1 MIVNDLYCSCTKE
14 LSIRSHAPS
23 RYHGQYVVTTP
34 RCTLH
39 LCANEATDH
48 AVEAASEE
56 LIVFSLYFLQ
66 LPNNSE
72 LKQLLLGLFRQL

>member
-1 MIVNDLYCSCTKE
+1 MCASQKHQKFQVA
-14 LSIRSHAPS
+14 APTTLEPS
-23 RYHGQYVVTTP
+23 VETTP
-34 RCTLH
+34 RCILH
-39 LCANEATDH
+39 LCANKATDH
-48 AVEAASEE
+48 VVEAASEE

>member
-1 MIVNDLYCSCTKE
+1 L
-14 LSIRSHAPS
+14 APPEFVDIPANLLL
-23 RYHGQYVVTTP
+23 GNVETTP
-34 RCTLH
+34 RCILH

-48 AVEAASEE
+48 EVEAASEE

-72 LKQLLLGLFRQL
+72 LKQLLLGLFWQL

>member
-1 MIVNDLYCSCTKE
+1 LDGAASAAGALAPPEFVDIPVNL
-14 LSIRSHAPS
+14 LF
-23 RYHGQYVVTTP
+23 GNVVTTP